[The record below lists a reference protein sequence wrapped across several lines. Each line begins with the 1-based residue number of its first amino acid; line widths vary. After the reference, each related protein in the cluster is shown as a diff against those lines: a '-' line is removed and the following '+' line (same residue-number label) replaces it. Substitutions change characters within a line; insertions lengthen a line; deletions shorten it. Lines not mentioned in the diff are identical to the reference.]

1 VPIARRVLLC
11 RASWAARG
19 LAVSGL
25 WSRPGFAAPDA
36 ANAADPSAEDQAW
49 IMRQTGRAATMSD
62 RVHLDMPAVF
72 GNGYSVPMTLS
83 VDSPMSEADHVRS
96 VELFAPQNPIVA
108 VARFHFTP
116 ASGRASVTTRIR
128 LAKPQAVLA
137 VAEMSDGSRLMARR
151 WVKVDTNGCA

>member
-1 VPIARRVLLC
+1 
-11 RASWAARG
+11 
-19 LAVSGL
+19 
-25 WSRPGFAAPDA
+25 
-36 ANAADPSAEDQAW
+36 
-49 IMRQTGRAATMSD
+49 MRQTGRAATMSD